1 MAAPQH
7 QRPGP
12 KIAAL
17 ATRHLIPSAPTTVIK
32 RIYSTRRK
40 IEVLLWLLHHRITDP
55 EAHNTEHYVQDGLRR
70 PYLREASQWFQ
81 IPERTINHWW
91 TNRDSFEEI
100 RTNSPRPYWPEL
112 EERLWADFTARREE
126 GHLVRTGWFRQRA
139 QEQFR
144 ELYPT
149 VAHDFIFSE
158 GWFNGF
164 KR

>member
-1 MAAPQH
+1 MATPLSRLATPQH

-40 IEVLLWLLHHRITDP
+40 IEAP
-55 EAHNTEHYVQDGLRR
+55 NTEHYVQDGLRR
-70 PYLREASQWFQ
+70 PYLREASQWLQ

-144 ELYPT
+144 ELYPI